1 MFRDVG
7 EMPMDRMNGANVPVV
22 CFLYEPGPENGGMWV
37 WSATNFMPRKKSCGS
52 SWRIE
57 ADTREEIMEALRK
70 YVIPLYEIALANLKE
85 RGENYY
91 WERDPAI
98 GKRQGA

>member
-1 MFRDVG
+1 
-7 EMPMDRMNGANVPVV
+7 
-22 CFLYEPGPENGGMWV
+22 
-37 WSATNFMPRKKSCGS
+37 MPRKESCGS
-52 SWRIE
+52 GWRIE

-91 WERDPAI
+91 WERDADTAAKI
-98 GKRQGA
+98 GA